1 MLVSNYS
8 CQADLLSG
16 ALYIKLALG
25 LKGES
30 GLYLSILFLLVIAA
44 FFTIGGGL
52 SAVIWTDF
60 VQTILMVI
68 GAFILMVA
76 AMVEVGG
83 YDALMDKYSKAEAD
97 PDFSA
102 MKLENGKNVSCMAIQ
117 ENFMH
122 MLRPAD
128 APGDDLPWTGLF
140 TGMLIGR
147 FEQRYV

>member
-1 MLVSNYS
+1 M
-8 CQADLLSG
+8 
-16 ALYIKLALG
+16 
-25 LKGES
+25 
-30 GLYLSILFLLVIAA
+30 SILVLLIIAA
-44 FFTIGGGL
+44 VFTIGGGL

-76 AMVEVGG
+76 AMIKVGG
-83 YDALMDKYSKAEAD
+83 YEGLVDQYSKAEAD
-97 PDFSA
+97 PEFSA
-102 MKLENGKNVSCMAIQ
+102 RKIDEHGNNVSCLAIQ

-140 TGMLIGR
+140 TGMLIGSIW
-147 FEQRYV
+147 YW

>member
-1 MLVSNYS
+1 
-8 CQADLLSG
+8 
-16 ALYIKLALG
+16 
-25 LKGES
+25 
-30 GLYLSILFLLVIAA
+30 
-44 FFTIGGGL
+44 
-52 SAVIWTDF
+52 
-60 VQTILMVI
+60 MVI
-68 GAFILMVA
+68 GAFILMVF

-83 YDALMDKYSKAEAD
+83 YDGLVEKYSKAEAD
-97 PDFSA
+97 PAFSA

-147 FEQRYV
+147 LTARSSDWMTSGHLRFHLVLVC

>member
-1 MLVSNYS
+1 M
-8 CQADLLSG
+8 
-16 ALYIKLALG
+16 
-25 LKGES
+25 
-30 GLYLSILFLLVIAA
+30 SILVLLVIAA
-44 FFTIGGGL
+44 IFTIGGGL

-83 YDALMDKYSKAEAD
+83 YDGLVDKYSKAEAD

-102 MKLENGKNVSCMAIQ
+102 MKLENGTNVSCMAIQ

-122 MLRPAD
+122 MLRPYD

-140 TGMLIGR
+140 TGMLIGMLQ
-147 FEQRYV
+147 ERYF

>member
-1 MLVSNYS
+1 
-8 CQADLLSG
+8 
-16 ALYIKLALG
+16 
-25 LKGES
+25 
-30 GLYLSILFLLVIAA
+30 
-44 FFTIGGGL
+44 
-52 SAVIWTDF
+52 
-60 VQTILMVI
+60 
-68 GAFILMVA
+68 
-76 AMVEVGG
+76 MVEVGG
-83 YDALMDKYSKAEAD
+83 YDGLVDKYSKAEAD

-147 FEQRYV
+147 SEDISVFMSFAHKRVHLVLVC